1 MRSRAYLSSV
11 FASYLEPALEL
22 CAGFVHGLVALE
34 QLDDEDGE
42 VLVRA
47 GAHRH
52 RHRAHPGGPGKVN
65 LNITS

>member
-1 MRSRAYLSSV
+1 MFVAD
-11 FASYLEPALEL
+11 LEPALEL
-22 CAGFVHGLVALE
+22 GARFVHGLVALE

-52 RHRAHPGGPGKVN
+52 RHGANPRRSGKVH
-65 LNITS
+65 LSFIHHR